1 MNFFISVLGWFLWNW
16 AEITIREKQLREDG
30 DPTTVFRFGEF
41 SRQKVYTWVGSAA
54 CIPLLLWIGSSEL
67 GLKPLESL
75 IGHELAWTD
84 FYLLASGPA
93 FEIIIFAIGQIDRI
107 LKKKASE

>member
-16 AEITIREKQLREDG
+16 AEVTIKEKQLREDG
-30 DPTTVFRFGEF
+30 DPTTVFHIVEF
-41 SRQKVYTWVGSAA
+41 TKQKVYTWVGSAA
-54 CIPLLLWIGSSEL
+54 CIPLLLWIGSSKL
-67 GLKPLESL
+67 GLKPLAPL
-75 IGHELAWTD
+75 LGHELEWSD

-93 FEIIIFAIGQIDRI
+93 FEIIIFSIGQINRI